1 MPAQPL
7 DERAPDSVQLPE
19 GVTAQQWAD
28 EKARWQN
35 PRIRALLGCSAMLE
49 NVQESNQAILS
60 CSPER
65 LDEIWAAVREV
76 ARLLSDELVPLLE
89 GPSHIPALEAARR
102 RTRFAGSMILST
114 VVDEIER
121 MPATI
126 EQERNKEFRKLLC
139 VAFGQIDDFLQ
150 NAFAELMAND
160 PRSFIDSGYFL
171 SRRFRRDVSEAE
183 WLLTT
188 VDRLVVMLGVEG
200 EARPDGLHDAV
211 SALGGRTAPSPAQL
225 EPMVELVRG
234 YAEELTPRLKEIAA
248 LRGIRFAELEVVERW
263 AADLPVK
270 SEIVLE
276 VLELWKL
283 VRAPLADGGGGPQP
297 PWLAAMLARMRD
309 LLLEIDGLLLDVR
322 AFLPLWRQSIGNRRA
337 LAFRRL

>member
-1 MPAQPL
+1 MAAQPL
-7 DERAPDSVQLPE
+7 DDRAPDSVQLPA
-19 GVTAQQWAD
+19 GVTAQEWTE
-28 EKARWQN
+28 EKVRWQN

-65 LDEIWAAVREV
+65 LAEIWTAVREV

-126 EQERNKEFRKLLC
+126 EHERNKEFRKLLC
-139 VAFGQIDDFLQ
+139 VAFGQVDDFLQ
-150 NAFAELMAND
+150 NAFAELMSND

-171 SRRFRRDVSEAE
+171 SRRFRRDVAEAE

-188 VDRLVVMLGVEG
+188 VDRLVSQLGVAG
-200 EARPDGLHDAV
+200 DGGHDGLHAAV
-211 SALGGRTAPSPAQL
+211 AALAAEAHPTSKAL
-225 EPMVELVRG
+225 EPTIAVVRG
-234 YAEELTPRLKEIAA
+234 FAEELTPRLKEIAA

-276 VLELWKL
+276 LWSL
-283 VRAPLADGGGGPQP
+283 IQGPLANDSVAGGST
-297 PWLAAMLARMRD
+297 WLVAVLARMRD
-309 LLLEIDGLLLDVR
+309 LLREIDALLLDLR

-337 LAFRRL
+337 LAFRKI